1 MQAASNTYMIT
12 GVIMRPFNE
21 LSEGKDWFINW
32 LKNHHFTDIVDTD
45 TISRYYHWDVE
56 ATLNGERYAFEL
68 KNRTFPSYQFE
79 DAAVNYDKYE
89 YLLDCPHKAIFV
101 TFWTDCFIMI
111 DVKNCHPDED
121 IIRQCPH
128 QTRFPDHQIISKK
141 MVRWKIQN
149 MKLLKYDQI

>member
-1 MQAASNTYMIT
+1 
-12 GVIMRPFNE
+12 MRPFSD
-21 LSEGKDWFINW
+21 LSDGREWFISW
-32 LKNHHFTDIVDTD
+32 LKKHNFTDIVDTD
-45 TISRYYHWDVE
+45 TISIYCHWDVE
-56 ATLNGERYAFEL
+56 AKYGNDKYIFEL
-68 KNRTFPSYQFE
+68 KNRTFESTKYN
-79 DAAVNYDKYE
+79 DTAINYDKYE
-89 YLLDCPHKAIFV
+89 HLINSPYRAVLV

-121 IIRQCPH
+121 ITRQCPH